1 MPWMGRRCL
10 VVVLMASAVLV
21 VACGG
26 GGESLPWID
35 DFSDPASGWLAES
48 DAAAEVA
55 YHDGVM
61 RVLVKFPNSLAWA
74 FSERELS
81 DFHLAVEATQVSGP
95 DDNEYG
101 VLVRVKDL
109 DHFYRFS
116 ISGDGYYLVSKYD
129 GEEWKVL
136 SGDDWASSEAIH
148 QGMAANLLEVVCQG
162 ETMGFFVNGV
172 QLAEVRDSSYP
183 RGGVGLYAG
192 SFFEPGVEIHF
203 DDWRVDSP

>member
-1 MPWMGRRCL
+1 MPWMSRQYL
-10 VVVLMASAVLV
+10 AVVLMASAVLV

-26 GGESLPWID
+26 GGESLPWVD
-35 DFSDPASGWLAES
+35 DFSDPASGWQAES

-55 YHDGVM
+55 YYDGVM
-61 RVLVKFPNSLAWA
+61 RVLVKSPNSLAWA
-74 FSERELS
+74 YSERELS
-81 DFHLAVEATQVSGP
+81 DFGLTVEATQVSGP

-101 VLVRVKDL
+101 VLVRVKDPE
-109 DHFYRFS
+109 HFYRFS
-116 ISGDGYYLVSKYD
+116 ISGDGYYLVSKHD
-129 GEEWKVL
+129 GEEWEVL
-136 SGDDWASSEAIH
+136 SGEDWASSEAIH
-148 QGMAANLLEVVCQG
+148 QGMAVNLLEVACRG
-162 ETMGFFVNGV
+162 ETMVFLVNGI